1 MSTEQVQGRCRLASF
16 RSAEASNSTPDTC
29 IIMSNIFLAPAMLG
43 RCVYRLQPT
52 GRTNSSYPGPATTTT
67 ARARAALQ
75 KSVAR
80 PPRAQHVV
88 TGDGDEK
95 EGVWASGDGD
105 WREREKRNLMAANW
119 REGRQPFAIIDDRT
133 CKQKVP
139 AFSFPERQAGAFY
152 PLPSSTDRSPRRLR
166 ISDRSIDP
174 SSRSM
179 PMPGP
184 TLSDLSSLHPTFC

>member
-1 MSTEQVQGRCRLASF
+1 MMHGVGIYWHPWAVAVMAVRDEPEQVQGRCRLASF
-16 RSAEASNSTPDTC
+16 RPAEASNSTPDTC
-29 IIMSNIFLAPAMLG
+29 IIMSNLFLAPALLG

-105 WREREKRNLMAANW
+105 WRERGEAKSDGGQFETRPAA
-119 REGRQPFAIIDDRT
+119 F
-133 CKQKVP
+133 C
-139 AFSFPERQAGAFY
+139 Y
-152 PLPSSTDRSPRRLR
+152 HRR
-166 ISDRSIDP
+166 
-174 SSRSM
+174 
-179 PMPGP
+179 
-184 TLSDLSSLHPTFC
+184 